1 MDLEYQNQQK
11 IKYDLAKREEAL
23 INAEKIFTDKT
34 DDLNRMEKV
43 LIDKEKELLEKEK
56 DLAEKEI
63 LLNERE
69 YELNESIAN
78 KITARPPIPRM
89 NEDVF
94 DNRGSN
100 TSTNTNNTGIL
111 NTSNRYR
118 TNIEYDEDDED
129 FKIAMENSMLLK

>member
-1 MDLEYQNQQK
+1 MDSEYQNQQK
-11 IKYDLAKREEAL
+11 LKYDLTKREEEL
-23 INAEKIFTDKT
+23 VKKEKIFADKM
-34 DDLNRMEKV
+34 DELNRMEKS
-43 LIDKEKELLEKEK
+43 LIDREKA
-56 DLAEKEI
+56 LAEKET

-78 KITARPPIPRM
+78 KITSRPPIPRM

-100 TSTNTNNTGIL
+100 TSTNTNNTGIP